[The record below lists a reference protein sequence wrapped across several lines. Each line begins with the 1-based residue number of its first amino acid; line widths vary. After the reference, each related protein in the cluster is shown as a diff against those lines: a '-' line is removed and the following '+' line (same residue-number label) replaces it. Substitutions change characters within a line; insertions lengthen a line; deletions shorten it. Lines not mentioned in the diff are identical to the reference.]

1 MCSLRLSGALLAI
14 VVTCSVSADT
24 WARSSVSAAKVQRL
38 LDDLRQGPQSRRDRA
53 AQRLYHL
60 QHPRGNAGVV
70 AMASNPNPHTRA
82 VGVWALSVVR
92 PPSAGRIV
100 RQRLDDPNPAVR
112 LAATQAAGTI
122 KLARAASQLRRLLR
136 DEDRFVQLAAVRAL
150 AALGA
155 KGVPGLKRALSTGTP
170 EQRLLAVRALD
181 ELPGRQSR
189 GLLRRAAHRGPIQ
202 VRLLAA
208 QALDRRGDRAGTSVL
223 GRLALHAADK
233 GIRLQAIAMLA
244 QSEQS
249 TRHQPLRRLLRD
261 KDPQIRRAAADALA
275 SNPHSAPRD
284 SKNPRSNEK
293 PANLSTTTAK

>member
-1 MCSLRLSGALLAI
+1 MRLPRLSNGVFVIAIACSAGAAALAK
-14 VVTCSVSADT
+14 
-24 WARSSVSAAKVQRL
+24 SSVSATTVQRL

-70 AMASNPNPHTRA
+70 ALASSPDPHTRS

-92 PPSAGRIV
+92 PPSAGRVV

-112 LAATQAAGTI
+112 LAATQAAGILVLTRATA
-122 KLARAASQLRRLLR
+122 KLQRLLQ

-155 KGVPGLKRALSTGTP
+155 KGIPGLKRALSTGTP

-181 ELPGRQSR
+181 GVPGDQSR
-189 GLLRRAAHRGPIQ
+189 AVLRRAARRGPIQ

-208 QALDRRGDRAGTSVL
+208 QTLDRRGDRTGVGVL
-223 GRLALHAADK
+223 GQLALHAADK
-233 GIRLQAIAMLA
+233 GIRLQAIATLG

-249 TRHQPLRRLLRD
+249 SRRQPLRRLLRD
-261 KDPQIRRAAADALA
+261 KDPQIRRAAADGLA
-275 SNPHSAPRD
+275 TP
-284 SKNPRSNEK
+284 
-293 PANLSTTTAK
+293 